1 MKKNSINLKFILI
14 SVFAVAVFFSTKAQ
28 EAVLTAGGDIA
39 SPHGSVSYSI
49 GQVIQTMD
57 TATTGSVAHG
67 VQQPYEISE
76 ITGIQ
81 QIIKIPLFTTSVAH
95 GITQSDT
102 IRWNQKSDFDGQYT
116 SLTGSPVNVSYFN
129 NDAGYLTV
137 ENDDSDT
144 NELQQLSM
152 HNDTISLN
160 LGGGYVVLPK
170 GDQPGDM
177 RYWNGTM

>member
-1 MKKNSINLKFILI
+1 MKENIINLKFILI

-39 SPHGSVSYSI
+39 SPHGNVSYSI

-81 QIIKIPLFTTSVAH
+81 QIIKHSVTLSVFPNPTNNYLMLKLDSIAYTGKNIYRYQLFDVYGKVLEKNDLSEDVTVIPM
-95 GITQSDT
+95 Q
-102 IRWNQKSDFDGQYT
+102 QYVP
-116 SLTGSPVNVSYFN
+116 GNYF
-129 NDAGYLTV
+129 L
-137 ENDDSDT
+137 
-144 NELQQLSM
+144 
-152 HNDTISLN
+152 
-160 LGGGYVVLPK
+160 VVLSGNRIAK
-170 GDQPGDM
+170 TFKIIK
-177 RYWNGTM
+177 Y